1 MQLSTLACRKVYL
14 PAFSDM
20 LSSSQYVQ
28 RVASSP
34 QGRRGSPSMH
44 ASLILASVCERR
56 IGGEGL
62 FLFLFLTL
70 ALLAV
75 TPRYSHPH
83 PLPRSEARE
92 SNKATW
98 VVVAYLVL
106 MLFSPSFHLSS
117 SLFLLLSLFLS
128 MNIDFSTRMYPPRD
142 GRFSLAPRSIRFP
155 SQSRLISPRCRIRTR
170 SLASVTPTH

>member
-1 MQLSTLACRKVYL
+1 MRFPACSRKTKHNFFTQFHTTWE
-14 PAFSDM
+14 AFFRGS
-20 LSSSQYVQ
+20 LYCCLLWH
-28 RVASSP
+28 VAKCTSP
-34 QGRRGSPSMH
+34 PSVTCSRLRNMYKGLHLRRRRGSPSMH

-75 TPRYSHPH
+75 TPRNSHPH

-98 VVVAYLVL
+98 VVAYLVL
-106 MLFSPSFHLSS
+106 LLFSPSFHLSS
-117 SLFLLLSLFLS
+117 SLFLLLSLSFCL
-128 MNIDFSTRMYPPRD
+128 
-142 GRFSLAPRSIRFP
+142 
-155 SQSRLISPRCRIRTR
+155 
-170 SLASVTPTH
+170 